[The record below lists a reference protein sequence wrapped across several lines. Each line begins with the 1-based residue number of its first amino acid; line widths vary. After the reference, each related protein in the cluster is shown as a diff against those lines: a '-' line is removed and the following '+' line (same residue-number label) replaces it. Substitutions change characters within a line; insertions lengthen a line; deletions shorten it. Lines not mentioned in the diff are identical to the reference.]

1 MEYWRHTNNPD
12 KVNTK
17 IDADQVRDR
26 NKILSI
32 ITFIVSIVTS
42 IMSIVAFTLVLI
54 SFIQNNNNNRIIL
67 QELRDETDAIE
78 ARIQKASNDIGV
90 SIQSG
95 INTRLLTIQNHV
107 QNYIPLALTQQV
119 SNLRESINDLIAKRE
134 EVQSKIPIQRM
145 THDDGIEP
153 LIPDNFWKCPSGNP
167 TISANPKIRLIP
179 GPGLLATSTTINGCI
194 RLPSLVINNL
204 IYAYTS
210 NLITQGCQDIGKSYQ
225 VLQIGIITINSDLV
239 PDLNPRVTH
248 TFDID
253 DNRKSCSLALRN
265 ADVYQ
270 LCSTP
275 KVDERSDYAS
285 TGIEDIVLDIVTSEG
300 IISTTRFT
308 NNNIT
313 FDKPYAA
320 LYPSVGPGIYYDN
333 KIIFLGYGGLEHE
346 ENGDVLCN
354 ITGCPGKTQMDCNQ
368 ASYSPWFSNR
378 RMVNAIIIVNKGLSK
393 APSLQ
398 VRTIPMGQNYWG
410 SEGRLLLL
418 GNKIYIYTRSTS
430 WHSKLQLGILDI
442 SNYNDIRIR
451 WTYHNVLSR
460 PGSEECP
467 WGNTCPRGC
476 ITGVYNDAYPL
487 NPSGSVVSSVILDSR
502 TSRENPVITYSTDT
516 SRVNE
521 LAIRNNTLSAAYT
534 TTNCVTHYGKGYCF
548 HIIEI
553 NHKSL
558 NTLQP
563 MLFKTEIPKS
573 CN

>member
-1 MEYWRHTNNPD
+1 MEYWKHTNNIE
-12 KVNTK
+12 NTNMK
-17 IDADQVRDR
+17 SDMDINRAKSGMLNIATFVF
-26 NKILSI
+26 SI
-32 ITFIVSIVTS
+32 TT
-42 IMSIVAFTLVLI
+42 SIVASIAFIIVLI
-54 SFIQNNNNNRIIL
+54 SLIQNNNNNRILL
-67 QELRDETDAIE
+67 QELKEETDAIE
-78 ARIQKASNDIGV
+78 TRIQKVSNEIGT

-95 INTRLLTIQNHV
+95 INTRLLTIQSHV
-107 QNYIPLALTQQV
+107 QNYIPLALTQQT
-119 SNLRESINDLIAKRE
+119 SNFREFINELIKKE
-134 EVQSKIPIQRM
+134 EEKQSRVPIQRM
-145 THDDGIEP
+145 VHDDGIEP
-153 LIPDNFWKCPSGNP
+153 LIPDKFWKCSSGNP
-167 TISANPKIRLIP
+167 TLISSPKIRLIP
-179 GPGLLATSTTINGCI
+179 GPGWLATSTTINGCI

-210 NLITQGCQDIGKSYQ
+210 NLITKGCQDIGKSYQ

-239 PDLNPRVTH
+239 PDLNPRITH
-248 TFDID
+248 TFNIN
-253 DNRKSCSLALRN
+253 DNRKSCSLALLN

-285 TGIEDIVLDIVTSEG
+285 IGIEDLVLDIVTSEG
-300 IISTTRFT
+300 IIITTRFT
-308 NNNIT
+308 NDNIT

-320 LYPSVGPGIYYDN
+320 LYPSVGPGIHYN
-333 KIIFLGYGGLEHE
+333 NRIIFLGYGGLEHE
-346 ENGDVLCN
+346 ENEDVICN
-354 ITGCPGKTQMDCNQ
+354 VTGCPGKTQADCNQ

-378 RMVNAIIIVNKGLSK
+378 RMVNAIITIDRGINGKPNLRVW
-393 APSLQ
+393 
-398 VRTIPMGQNYWG
+398 TIPMRQNYWG

-418 GNKIYIYTRSTS
+418 GDKIYIYTRSTS
-430 WHSKLQLGILDI
+430 WHSKLQLGLIDI
-442 SNYNDIRIR
+442 SNYNNIRIR
-451 WTYHNVLSR
+451 WTYHDVLSR

-467 WGNTCPRGC
+467 WGNSCPRGC

-487 NPSGSVVSSVILDSR
+487 NPSGSVVASVILNSH

-521 LAIRNNTLSAAYT
+521 LAIRNSTLSAAYT
-534 TTNCVTHYGKGYCF
+534 TTNCVTHYDKGYCF